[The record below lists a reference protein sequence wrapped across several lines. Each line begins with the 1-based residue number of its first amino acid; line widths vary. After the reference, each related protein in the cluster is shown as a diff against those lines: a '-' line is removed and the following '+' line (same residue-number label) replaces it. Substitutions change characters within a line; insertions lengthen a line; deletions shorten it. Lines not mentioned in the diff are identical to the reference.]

1 MLAVLTVGVLG
12 KVFAYDYLT
21 QGWANIFAAEEQT
34 QTQDY
39 KPYIKSQKLAQT
51 SQDADTVTQGTT
63 QDQTQTTQTETPAQD
78 AKLTEIQK
86 LLEDIKLNT
95 EKLTPEQLTS
105 VGFKSAKIT
114 PVTFEGRVFQIVD
127 VSDILNAHSGEFN
140 ITDGKNI
147 FAVVAEMQFQTQ
159 LEAQDVFNL
168 VKTRIKGM
176 PGVSINEDN
185 KSGDGSYF
193 MNDSKR
199 IGSAFLVVRIKNTV
213 YFYTYPKTNNAFIK
227 NLIILLNQ

>member
-21 QGWANIFAAEEQT
+21 QGWANIFAAEQQT

-39 KPYIKSQKLAQT
+39 KPYIKSQQLAQT
-51 SQDADTVTQGTT
+51 SQDTVAQDQSQTAQGTT
-63 QDQTQTTQTETPAQD
+63 QAETPAQD

-176 PGVSINEDN
+176 PGVSINESN
-185 KSGDGSYF
+185 TFGDGSYF

-213 YFYTYPKTNNAFIK
+213 YFYTYPKTNNTFIK

>member
-21 QGWANIFAAEEQT
+21 QGWANIFAAEEQV

-39 KPYIKSQKLAQT
+39 QPYIKSQKLAQT
-51 SQDADTVTQGTT
+51 SQDATA
-63 QDQTQTTQTETPAQD
+63 DQTAQTGSPAQD

-105 VGFKSAKIT
+105 VGFKSAKIA
-114 PVTFEGRVFQIVD
+114 PSTFEGRVFQIVD

-147 FAVVAEMQFQTQ
+147 FTVVAEMQFQTQ

-176 PGVSINEDN
+176 PGVSVNEDN

-213 YFYTYPKTNNAFIK
+213 YFYTYPKTNNTFIK